1 MRGYAYRISP
11 DDPYIVQVRRLSSKR
26 QDKRVDGWNT
36 YYEAYTPEDARRILA
51 MLSPDRV
58 EAKVQ
63 P

>member
-1 MRGYAYRISP
+1 MRGYEYRIAP
-11 DDPYIVQVRRLSSKR
+11 DNPFLVQVRRLSSKR
-26 QDKRVDGWNT
+26 LGKREDEWTT

-58 EAKVQ
+58 EAKVM

>member
-1 MRGYAYRISP
+1 MRGYKYRISP

-26 QDKRVDGWNT
+26 LDKRGDGWKT

-51 MLSPDRV
+51 MLSPERIKTQV
-58 EAKVQ
+58 Y